1 MKLFATT
8 LSLTLLAAGAQ
19 AGGLVPS
26 QIDATARW
34 IGHFDL
40 QGFHDSR
47 VYQAMLDADQNKDI
61 ERGLSELF
69 NTSGI
74 DLFRDVRGLTLY
86 GSAPDD
92 KSGVALI
99 STTSS
104 VEPALATW
112 RDKLHAKPVVIGG
125 QPCFEW
131 KDGDDSFS
139 CLRATPDSTDRL
151 LVISHS
157 QDGLAHALEVLD
169 GKRASLATQ
178 PSTELSTTLQRGT
191 FAFLA
196 ATGIFDQTKGLG
208 GASVGIHKEK
218 GEHGDLEISASGDG
232 PESVIA
238 RLAQGLRVEIG
249 ENGGQIFAD
258 VHLRTAREEDA
269 TKLQQI
275 VQGLMALASFAAD
288 EPDVGATLGRWLK
301 AVQMNRQG
309 STLELSFAYDLAT
322 LIREARAIEA
332 LENEK
337 RENGTPD
344 KDK

>member
-1 MKLFATT
+1 MKLFATA
-8 LSLTLLAAGAQ
+8 LSLTVLAAGAR
-19 AGGLVPS
+19 AGGLVPT
-26 QIDATARW
+26 QIDSTAKW
-34 IGHFDL
+34 MGHIDL
-40 QGFHDSR
+40 QAFHESR

-74 DLFRDVRGLTLY
+74 DLFRDVRALTVY

-99 STTSS
+99 STTAS

-112 RDKLHAKPVVIGG
+112 RDKLHATPIVIGG

-131 KDGDDSFS
+131 KDNDVSFS
-139 CLRATPDSTDRL
+139 CMRATPDSTDRL

-178 PSTELSTTLQRGT
+178 PSPELSTTLKPGT

-196 ATGIFDQTKGLG
+196 ATGIFDQTQGLG
-208 GASVGIHKEK
+208 AASVGVHKDK
-218 GEHGDLEISASGDG
+218 GGHGSVDISAGGDG

-238 RLAQGLRVEIG
+238 RLAQGLRVELG
-249 ENGGQIFAD
+249 ENSGQIFVD
-258 VHLRTAREEDA
+258 VHVRTAHEEDA

-275 VQGLMALASFAAD
+275 VQGLMALASFATE

-301 AVQMNRQG
+301 AVQLTRRD
-309 STLELSFAYDLAT
+309 STLELSFSYDLAT
-322 LIREARAIEA
+322 LIREARALEA
-332 LENEK
+332 IENEK
-337 RENGTPD
+337 REGSGPD